1 MDTDVLFGLGV
12 MAAVEADT
20 RLLFTDAAKSLFLP
34 AKKGKRFQYV
44 VYSVKKDLDVTG
56 AVNNYLQV
64 PAGVAKVS
72 QLARDITGRAVDDID
87 KASQIERFL
96 KTNYTY
102 SLFSRKPPAGMRPVD
117 DFLFNSKRG
126 YCEHYASA
134 MVLMLRTIGIPARIV
149 TGFYGGEFNE
159 YGGYVIVRQSNAHS
173 WVEAAIDGRWR
184 LFDPTPPIVERRAS
198 AIGYLLDMLRMK
210 WNRYIVAFSAS
221 DQKEIIRTLS
231 MPLQLPSLS
240 AMRLPR
246 IKGLVY
252 AVAFMVTAL
261 VVFFLLKKIR
271 FRREGFVTGRYVKLR
286 NMMKTR
292 GAHITPS
299 STPSEVMREG
309 IRLGTDKRIREFIT
323 MYEEHRFGGRDMDGE
338 KKVRYQK
345 LMQKIIADIKS

>member
-34 AKKGKRFQYV
+34 ARKECFQYV

-72 QLARDITGRAVDDID
+72 QLARDITGRVVDDVD
-87 KASQIERFL
+87 KASQIERVFS

-149 TGFYGGEFNE
+149 TGFYGG
-159 YGGYVIVRQSNAHS
+159 
-173 WVEAAIDGRWR
+173 
-184 LFDPTPPIVERRAS
+184 
-198 AIGYLLDMLRMK
+198 
-210 WNRYIVAFSAS
+210 
-221 DQKEIIRTLS
+221 
-231 MPLQLPSLS
+231 
-240 AMRLPR
+240 
-246 IKGLVY
+246 
-252 AVAFMVTAL
+252 
-261 VVFFLLKKIR
+261 
-271 FRREGFVTGRYVKLR
+271 
-286 NMMKTR
+286 
-292 GAHITPS
+292 S
-299 STPSEVMREG
+299 STNTAAMS
-309 IRLGTDKRIREFIT
+309 
-323 MYEEHRFGGRDMDGE
+323 
-338 KKVRYQK
+338 
-345 LMQKIIADIKS
+345 S